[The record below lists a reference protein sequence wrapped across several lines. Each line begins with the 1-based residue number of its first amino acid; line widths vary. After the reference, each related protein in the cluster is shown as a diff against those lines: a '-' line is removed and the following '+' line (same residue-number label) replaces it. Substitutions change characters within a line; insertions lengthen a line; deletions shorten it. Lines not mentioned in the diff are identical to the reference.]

1 MAFAHSPKIV
11 TDGLVLALDAGNP
24 KSYPGSGTVWRDKS
38 GNGND
43 GTLTNGPTFSS
54 DNGGS
59 IVFDGANDYVD
70 CGNTSITNI
79 TSSNFTLETV
89 FLSDDVSVYGQTLL
103 SKAENGGYGLEL
115 NVTET
120 SLAVSI
126 HINGSYRVVGYPTSN
141 LQSNTIY
148 HVASTY
154 NNSEIVLYV
163 NGIFIDSLSVTG
175 NVKATSV
182 PMCIGNNPSGG
193 GGGNNE
199 LGGKIYTARIYNR
212 ALSASE
218 VQQNYNALKGRFG
231 L

>member
-54 DNGGS
+54 DNGGA
-59 IVFDGANDYVD
+59 IVFDGVNDYVD
-70 CGNTSITNI
+70 LSTATSLWT
-79 TSSNFTLETV
+79 SNFSISFFIKINTLGNQ
-89 FLSDDVSVYGQTLL
+89 FLFS
-103 SKAENGGYGLEL
+103 NGGYGGA
-115 NVTET
+115 VTNFWFGGGATNNFAIHLRKTDGTGAVGYNYILPVPYT
-120 SLAVSI
+120 SLGYYSI
-126 HINGSYRVVGYPTSN
+126 VYNTADNTLKLYQNSDLVESKSTALVDPSWMDNGWRIGNSSGSYP
-141 LQSNTIY
+141 
-148 HVASTY
+148 
-154 NNSEIVLYV
+154 V
-163 NGIFIDSLSVTG
+163 NGDLHNFTV
-175 NVKATSV
+175 
-182 PMCIGNNPSGG
+182 
-193 GGGNNE
+193 
-199 LGGKIYTARIYNR
+199 YNR